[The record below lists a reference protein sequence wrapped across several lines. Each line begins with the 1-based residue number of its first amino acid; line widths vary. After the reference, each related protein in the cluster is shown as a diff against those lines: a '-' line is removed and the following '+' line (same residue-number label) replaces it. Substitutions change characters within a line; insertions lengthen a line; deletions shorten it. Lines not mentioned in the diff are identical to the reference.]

1 MSKVGGIAIALLVVG
16 IVVGVSITFAV
27 LPPHTST
34 EIMTSMSVEL
44 ATSTITVTG
53 DSTYTSYQTATSTQT
68 LLATSTVTATATI
81 TTTVFTT
88 VASSTSTI
96 VVDIPQG
103 AGSGSNFSPSTLTV
117 APGSTIV
124 FMDEDS
130 VAPHNVWFT
139 SVPSGAANPNT
150 VAGEASG
157 YTLVKGDAVS
167 YTLTTPGT
175 YDYECQF
182 HSTWMQGTITIS

>member
-16 IVVGVSITFAV
+16 IVIGASITFLV
-27 LPPHTST
+27 LPSHTTT
-34 EIMTSMSVEL
+34 EIMTSTSVEP
-44 ATSTITVTG
+44 ATSTITVV
-53 DSTYTSYQTATSTQT
+53 DASTYTSYQTATSTQT
-68 LLATSTVTATATI
+68 LNAVTTSVTI

-88 VASSTSTI
+88 APSSTSTI

-103 AGSGSNFSPSTLTV
+103 AGLGSNFSPSTLTV

-124 FMDEDS
+124 FMDEDT

-150 VAGEASG
+150 VAGQASG

-175 YDYECQF
+175 YDYDCQF
-182 HSTWMQGTITIS
+182 HSTWMQGSITVS